1 MKLRVIQP
9 FGDHNVGELITDEA
23 EIQQVLACPQAAYV
37 VKVPDEPAPTAKPAA
52 KK

>member
-9 FGDHNVGELITDEA
+9 FGAHKVGDQITDEA
-23 EIQQVLACPQAAYV
+23 EIQQVLGSAQAAYV
-37 VKVPDEPAPTAKPAA
+37 VKVPDEPAPAKPAT